1 MGCNCGKNKKS
12 TTPAPAPR
20 QSATGQKQSF
30 RLDLDSGESFEYGSA
45 LEARAALVRAGRRGS
60 IRQM

>member
-1 MGCNCGKNKKS
+1 MGCNCGKKKKN
-12 TTPAPAPR
+12 TTPPPPK
-20 QSATGQKQSF
+20 QSATGQRQSF

-60 IRQM
+60 IRPM